1 MVLVDI
7 VNNKIIRNKEKKKC
21 FMNFYYYKNNKLIGI
36 SNNNIV
42 SYDFN
47 SDQMTNLLSIDSAG
61 INVKYI
67 KDEIFYYVTNQKL
80 YTYDIL
86 NNILLEKKTYNVGL
100 NKLYILDITDNIN
113 IISLGIQRCVCFYGI
128 NNDRTKCFIVHVAPD
143 FNDIDTMFNDI
154 INKCGEE
161 YTKMNI
167 NIVGGFKD
175 NKSFNYLLNKLSLS
189 FNMLHHTLKPYNIII
204 SKNET
209 LIF

>member
-100 NKLYILDITDNIN
+100 NKLYILDITD
-113 IISLGIQRCVCFYGI
+113 S
-128 NNDRTKCFIVHVAPD
+128 P
-143 FNDIDTMFNDI
+143 
-154 INKCGEE
+154 NK
-161 YTKMNI
+161 
-167 NIVGGFKD
+167 
-175 NKSFNYLLNKLSLS
+175 
-189 FNMLHHTLKPYNIII
+189 
-204 SKNET
+204 
-209 LIF
+209 